1 MSYQKK
7 SHYPSVKTPGVYP
20 NEVDK
25 KIGLNTDDLKQF
37 SLGNWNSRIKEDKI
51 FPGNAPG
58 GAGRPILISFDRL
71 MLNLGMCH
79 QLPSPCDNL
88 Q

>member
-7 SHYPSVKTPGVYP
+7 SHYPSVKTPGIYP

-25 KIGLNTDDLKQF
+25 KIGLDTDDLEKL
-37 SLGNWNSRIKEDKI
+37 SLGNWNSRVKEDKV

-58 GAGRPILISFDRL
+58 GAGRPILISFDTFFYSNSRF
-71 MLNLGMCH
+71 NI
-79 QLPSPCDNL
+79 PI
-88 Q
+88 